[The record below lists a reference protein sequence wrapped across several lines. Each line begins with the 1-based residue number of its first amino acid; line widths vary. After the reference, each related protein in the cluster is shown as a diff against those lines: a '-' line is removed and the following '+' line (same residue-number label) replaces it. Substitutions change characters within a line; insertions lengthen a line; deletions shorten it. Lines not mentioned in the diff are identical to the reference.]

1 MLAKRLH
8 CNGIEIW
15 NLSPW
20 PGDQLNGRGDNSC
33 SLGWTRQDETIGY
46 VNTALL
52 VEYALWFE
60 SLITTSRPNKNN
72 VDHSN
77 WLGQSSTPRTQ
88 HSTNRTFSWETFGS
102 PSLLSGFCSCVI
114 RIIGNKNWNKILC
127 FLLSSLHSGISFKKQ
142 DIFVHV
148 KNKTNAPNSKTDK
161 QSNRNESKGKDYN
174 LKNRTQTF
182 HFHCNAPKEWTN
194 ERCSALPQSC
204 MVCHWIMPRIA
215 CEFQSEYR
223 IFHFPQKAQAF
234 PTLMKLKNSI
244 LIQANINTN
253 THTRTREKKDKIY
266 GMELSCFCFHKS
278 LLRRVWENIT
288 GDD

>member
-1 MLAKRLH
+1 M
-8 CNGIEIW
+8 EIW

-127 FLLSSLHSGISFKKQ
+127 FLLSSPSTLAFHSR
-142 DIFVHV
+142 
-148 KNKTNAPNSKTDK
+148 SKTFLFTWKTK
-161 QSNRNESKGKDYN
+161 QMYPILRLTSSPIAMNQRA
-174 LKNRTQTF
+174 RITF
-182 HFHCNAPKEWTN
+182 
-194 ERCSALPQSC
+194 
-204 MVCHWIMPRIA
+204 
-215 CEFQSEYR
+215 
-223 IFHFPQKAQAF
+223 
-234 PTLMKLKNSI
+234 
-244 LIQANINTN
+244 
-253 THTRTREKKDKIY
+253 
-266 GMELSCFCFHKS
+266 
-278 LLRRVWENIT
+278 
-288 GDD
+288 